1 VSIGDLRSL
10 RDLDWLMVLIALALC
25 ALGVLQVY
33 SATQDSKFMNVWWRQ
48 ILYVI
53 AGLILMWMICSVD
66 YHTLLGHVP
75 VLYGISVLLLLVAAT
90 VGTKLFGSRRWIPLA
105 FGFSFQ
111 ISEFAKVV
119 IVLLVARYLT
129 GLRRQRME
137 ALDIVKL
144 LALVAVPCALVAV
157 QPDMGTALTYLPIA
171 AVGMFIAGLRPK
183 HAAVLALIGVVAPVV
198 SYDLVLKDYQKKRWL
213 AFLDPE
219 FDKKGKGYQVIQ
231 SQIAIGSGQMWGRG
245 VTHGSQTRL
254 RFLPVSH
261 ADFIFATYG
270 EEQGYVGV
278 VFALGLYMLLLLQIL
293 QNAQSAPDRAGMYI
307 CMGVAALFLFHLLV
321 NVGMVAGMMPVTG
334 IPLPFMSAGGSSTL
348 TTFMLLGLVNN
359 VRLRR
364 FIS

>member
-1 VSIGDLRSL
+1 MSITDFRSL
-10 RDLDWLMVLIALALC
+10 RELDWLLILIALALC
-25 ALGVLQVY
+25 ALGVLQIF
-33 SATQDSKFMNVWWRQ
+33 SATHETKFMNVWWRQ

-53 AGLILMWMICSVD
+53 AGLILMWLICTVD
-66 YHTLLGHVP
+66 YHTLLGQVP
-75 VLYGISVLLLLVAAT
+75 WLYVLSVLALLLAAA
-90 VGTKLFGSRRWIPLA
+90 VGTKLGGSRRWIPI

-111 ISEFAKVV
+111 VSEFAKVV

-129 GLRRQRME
+129 GLRRKQ
-137 ALDIVKL
+137 LDGWDIAKL
-144 LALVAVPCALVAV
+144 TGLVALPCLLIAL
-157 QPDMGTALTYLPIA
+157 QPDLGTALTYLPIV
-171 AVGMFIAGLRPK
+171 AVGVFVAGMRPK
-183 HAAVLALIGVVAPVV
+183 HVAVLALIGVVAPLV
-198 SYDLVLKDYQKKRWL
+198 SYEFLLRDYQKKRVL

-219 FDKKGKGYQVIQ
+219 SDRKGRGYQVIQ

-245 VTHGSQTRL
+245 VTRGSQTRL
-254 RFLPVSH
+254 KFLPVSH
-261 ADFIFATYG
+261 ADFIFATYS

-307 CMGVAALFLFHLLV
+307 CMGVAALLLFHLLV

>member
-1 VSIGDLRSL
+1 MSITDFRALRE
-10 RDLDWLMVLIALALC
+10 LDWLLILIALALC
-25 ALGVLQVY
+25 ALGVLQIF
-33 SATQDSKFMNVWWRQ
+33 SATHETKFMNVWWRQ
-48 ILYVI
+48 ILYVV
-53 AGLILMWMICSVD
+53 AGLILMWLICTVD
-66 YHTLLGHVP
+66 YHTLLGQVP
-75 VLYGISVLLLLVAAT
+75 LLYGLSLLALLVTAA
-90 VGTKLFGSRRWIPLA
+90 VGTKLGGSRRWIPI

-111 ISEFAKVV
+111 VSEFAKVLV
-119 IVLLVARYLT
+119 VLLVARYLT
-129 GLRRQRME
+129 GLRRKR
-137 ALDIVKL
+137 LDGWDIAKL
-144 LALVAVPCALVAV
+144 TGLVGVPCVLIAL
-157 QPDMGTALTYLPIA
+157 QPDLGTALTYLPIV
-171 AVGMFIAGLRPK
+171 AVGVFIAGMQPR
-183 HAAVLALIGVVAPVV
+183 HVAVLALIGVVAPLV
-198 SYDLVLKDYQKKRWL
+198 SYEFLLRDFQKKRVL

-219 FDKKGKGYQVIQ
+219 SDRKGRGYQVIQ

-245 VTHGSQTRL
+245 VTRGSQTRL
-254 RFLPVSH
+254 KFLPVSH
-261 ADFIFATYG
+261 ADFIFATYS

-307 CMGVAALFLFHLLV
+307 CMGVAALLLFHLLV

>member
-1 VSIGDLRSL
+1 MSITNLRAM
-10 RDLDWLMVLIALALC
+10 RDLDWLMILIALALC
-25 ALGVLQVY
+25 ALGVLQIY
-33 SATQDSKFMNVWWRQ
+33 SATHETKFMNVWWRQ
-48 ILYVI
+48 ILYV
-53 AGLILMWMICSVD
+53 AVGLVLMWLVCTVD
-66 YHTLLGHVP
+66 YHALVGHGP
-75 VLYGISVLLLLVAAT
+75 MLYIGTVLLLLVAT
-90 VGTKLFGSRRWIPLA
+90 TIGTKLFGSRRWIPLF

-111 ISEFAKVV
+111 ISEFAKIV
-119 IVLLVARYLT
+119 IVLMVARHLT
-129 GLRRQRME
+129 GLRRMHLETR
-137 ALDIVKL
+137 DILKL
-144 LALVAVPCALVAV
+144 VGLVAVPCMLVAL
-157 QPDMGTALTYLPIA
+157 QPDLGTTLTYLPIA
-171 AVGMFIAGLRPK
+171 GVGMFVAGLRPK
-183 HAAVLALIGVVAPVV
+183 HVAVLAIIGIAAPLI
-198 SYDLVLKDYQKKRWL
+198 SYEFLLKDYQKKRVL
-213 AFLDPE
+213 AFLDPD
-219 FDKKGKGYQVIQ
+219 FDRKGKGYQVIQ

-261 ADFIFATYG
+261 ADFIFATYS

-278 VFALGLYMLLLLQIL
+278 VFALGLYMLLLLQIV

-321 NVGMVAGMMPVTG
+321 NVGMVAGMVPVTG

>member
-1 VSIGDLRSL
+1 MNVSDLRSA
-10 RDLDWLMVLIALALC
+10 RDLDWLMILIALALC
-25 ALGVLQVY
+25 ALGVLQIY
-33 SATQDSKFMNVWWRQ
+33 SATHETKFLNVWWRQ
-48 ILYVI
+48 ILYI
-53 AGLILMWMICSVD
+53 AAGLILMWLICTVD
-66 YHTLLGHVP
+66 YHTLIGNVP
-75 VLYGISVLLLLVAAT
+75 TLYIVTIVLLLVAVS
-90 VGTKLFGSRRWIPLA
+90 VGTKLFGSRRWIPLF

-111 ISEFAKVV
+111 ISEFAKIV

-129 GLRRQRME
+129 GLRRAKLE
-137 ALDIVKL
+137 SGDILKL
-144 LALVAVPCALVAV
+144 VGLVALPSLLVAL
-157 QPDMGTALTYLPIA
+157 QPDLGTALTYVPIA
-171 AVGMFIAGLRPK
+171 AVGVFLAGLRPR
-183 HAAVLALIGVVAPVV
+183 HVLALALIGVATPVI
-198 SYDLVLKDYQKKRWL
+198 SYEFLLKDYQKKRVL

-219 FDKKGKGYQVIQ
+219 SDRKGKGYQVIQ

-261 ADFIFATYG
+261 ADFIFATYS

-278 VFALGLYMLLLLQIL
+278 IFALGLYMLLLLQIV
-293 QNAQSAPDRAGMYI
+293 QNAQSAPDRAGMYV

-321 NVGMVAGMMPVTG
+321 NVGMVAGMVPVTG

>member
-1 VSIGDLRSL
+1 MSITDFRSL
-10 RDLDWLMVLIALALC
+10 RELDWLLILIALALC
-25 ALGVLQVY
+25 ALGVLQIF
-33 SATQDSKFMNVWWRQ
+33 SATHETKFMNVWWRQ

-53 AGLILMWMICSVD
+53 AGLILMWLICTVD
-66 YHTLLGHVP
+66 YHTLLGQVP
-75 VLYGISVLLLLVAAT
+75 WLYVLSVLALLLAAA
-90 VGTKLFGSRRWIPLA
+90 VGTKLGGSRRWIPI

-111 ISEFAKVV
+111 VSEFAKVV

-129 GLRRQRME
+129 GLRRKQLDGWDIAKLTGLVTLPCVLI
-137 ALDIVKL
+137 AL
-144 LALVAVPCALVAV
+144 
-157 QPDMGTALTYLPIA
+157 QPDLGTALTYLPIV
-171 AVGMFIAGLRPK
+171 AVGVFVAGMRPR
-183 HAAVLALIGVVAPVV
+183 HVAVLALLGVVAPLV
-198 SYDLVLKDYQKKRWL
+198 SYEFLLRDYQKKRVL

-219 FDKKGKGYQVIQ
+219 SDRKGRGYQVIQ

-245 VTHGSQTRL
+245 VTRGSQTRL
-254 RFLPVSH
+254 KFLPVSH
-261 ADFIFATYG
+261 ADFIFATYS

-307 CMGVAALFLFHLLV
+307 CMGVAALLLFHLLV

>member
-1 VSIGDLRSL
+1 M
-10 RDLDWLMVLIALALC
+10 RDLDWLMILISLALC
-25 ALGVLQVY
+25 ALGVLQIY
-33 SATQDSKFMNVWWRQ
+33 SATQETKFMNVWWRQ
-48 ILYVI
+48 IIYI
-53 AGLILMWMICSVD
+53 AIGLVLMWLVCTID
-66 YHTLLGHVP
+66 YHTLLGHV
-75 VLYGISVLLLLVAAT
+75 VLLYLGTIVLLLVAAT
-90 VGTKLFGSRRWIPLA
+90 VGTKLWGSRRWIQI

-111 ISEFAKVV
+111 ASEFAKIV
-119 IVLLVARYLT
+119 IVLVVTRYLN
-129 GLRRQRME
+129 GLRRARLE
-137 ALDIVKL
+137 TADILKL
-144 LALVAVPCALVAV
+144 TAVVGVPCLLVAA
-157 QPDMGTALTYLPIA
+157 QPDMGTTLTYLPIL
-171 AVGMFIAGLRPK
+171 GIGIFLAGLQGK
-183 HAAVLALIGVVAPVV
+183 HVAVLAAIGIVAPLV
-198 SYDLVLKDYQKKRWL
+198 SYQFLLKDYQKKRVQ

-219 FDKKGKGYQVIQ
+219 TYRKDKAYQVIQ
-231 SQIAIGSGQMWGRG
+231 SQIAIGSGQMWGHG

-261 ADFIFATYG
+261 ADFIFATYS

-278 VFALGLYMLLLLQIL
+278 VFALGLYMLLLLQIV

-321 NVGMVAGMMPVTG
+321 NVGMVAGMVPVTG

>member
-1 VSIGDLRSL
+1 MSIGDLRSL

-25 ALGVLQVY
+25 ALGVLQIF
-33 SATQDSKFMNVWWRQ
+33 SATQDSKFLNVWWRQ
-48 ILYVI
+48 IIYI
-53 AGLILMWMICSVD
+53 AAGLILMWLVCSVD
-66 YHTLLGHVP
+66 YHTWLGQAP
-75 VLYGISVLLLLVAAT
+75 WLYGAAVLLLLVAAA
-90 VGTKLFGSRRWIPLA
+90 VGTKLFGSRRWIPLL

-111 ISEFAKVV
+111 VSEFAKVV
-119 IVLLVARYLT
+119 IVLLVTRYLT
-129 GLRRQRME
+129 GLRRDRLQ
-137 ALDIVKL
+137 AADIVKL
-144 LALVAVPCALVAV
+144 GALVAVPCLLVAA
-157 QPDMGTALTYLPIA
+157 QPDLGTALTYLPIM
-171 AVGMFIAGLRPK
+171 AVGMFIAGLQPK
-183 HAAVLALIGVVAPVV
+183 HVAVLALIGVAVPLV
-198 SYDLVLKDYQKKRWL
+198 SYQFVLKDYQKKRVL

-219 FDKKGKGYQVIQ
+219 YDKKGSGYQVIQ

-245 VTHGSQTRL
+245 VTHGTQTRL

-261 ADFIFATYG
+261 ADFIFATYS

-278 VFALGLYMLLLLQIL
+278 VFALGLYMLLLLQIV

-334 IPLPFMSAGGSSTL
+334 IPLPLMSAGGSSTL

>member
-1 VSIGDLRSL
+1 MSITNLRAM
-10 RDLDWLMVLIALALC
+10 RDLDWLMILIALALC
-25 ALGVLQVY
+25 ALGVLQIY
-33 SATQDSKFMNVWWRQ
+33 SATHETKFMNVWWRQ
-48 ILYVI
+48 ILYVVI
-53 AGLILMWMICSVD
+53 GLVLMWLICTVD
-66 YHTLLGHVP
+66 YHTLVGHVP
-75 VLYGISVLLLLVAAT
+75 VFYVATVLLLLAAA
-90 VGTKLFGSRRWIPLA
+90 VIGTKVWGSRRWIPLF

-111 ISEFAKVV
+111 ISEFAKIV
-119 IVLLVARYLT
+119 IVLLVARHLT
-129 GLRRQRME
+129 GLRGLRLQTR
-137 ALDIVKL
+137 DILKL
-144 LALVAVPCALVAV
+144 TGLVAVPCLLVAV
-157 QPDMGTALTYLPIA
+157 QPDLGTTLTYLPILG
-171 AVGMFIAGLRPK
+171 VGMFVAGLSPR
-183 HAAVLALIGVVAPVV
+183 HVAILALIGVAAPLI
-198 SYDLVLKDYQKKRWL
+198 SYEFLLKEYQKKRVL
-213 AFLDPE
+213 AFIDPE
-219 FDKKGKGYQVIQ
+219 FDRKGKGYQVIQ

-261 ADFIFATYG
+261 ADFIFATYS

-278 VFALGLYMLLLLQIL
+278 VFALGLYMLLLLQIV

-321 NVGMVAGMMPVTG
+321 NVGMVAGMVPVTG